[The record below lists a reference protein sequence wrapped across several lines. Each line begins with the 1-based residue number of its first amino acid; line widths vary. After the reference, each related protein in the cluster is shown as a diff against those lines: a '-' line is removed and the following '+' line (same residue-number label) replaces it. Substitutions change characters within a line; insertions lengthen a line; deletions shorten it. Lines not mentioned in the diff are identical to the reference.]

1 MINLIRYLSLLDLL
15 SVMAEVSIAKMDKGN
30 DVTFKVK
37 DEDISVLYI
46 VKHELAKM
54 DDVKIAGV
62 AQRHYLINEYE
73 FRVTTDENK
82 DIFDAIRHAVDD
94 ALNNLRSLRQEVD
107 SSLQKG
113 V

>member
-1 MINLIRYLSLLDLL
+1 MLDIL

-30 DVTFKVK
+30 DVTFKVN

-46 VKHELAKM
+46 VKHELVKM

-73 FRVTTDENK
+73 LRVITDEGK
-82 DIFDAIRHAVDD
+82 DVFDAIKHAVDN
-94 ALNNLRSLRQEVD
+94 ALKNLRSLRQEV
-107 SSLQKG
+107 SLRLQ
-113 V
+113 